1 MIPSSPGQAIELFS
15 AQQKADTP
23 KQTEPKGNCMIVL
36 DLHTKQK
43 QRGVSHCGLAIKH
56 FKKLYI
62 YIYIFP

>member
-1 MIPSSPGQAIELFS
+1 MIPSSPGQAIELLVHN
-15 AQQKADTP
+15 KRLTPP

-43 QRGVSHCGLAIKH
+43 QKQGVCHIVALPLNIK
-56 FKKLYI
+56 K